1 MNQPQAVAT
10 DPGGEKRKSTC
21 LKEFPE
27 SAKEEE
33 IDKCE
38 AEM

>member
-1 MNQPQAVAT
+1 MNQPQAVVT
-10 DPGGEKRKSTC
+10 GPGGEKKKSTC

-33 IDKCE
+33 IDKWE
-38 AEM
+38 AET